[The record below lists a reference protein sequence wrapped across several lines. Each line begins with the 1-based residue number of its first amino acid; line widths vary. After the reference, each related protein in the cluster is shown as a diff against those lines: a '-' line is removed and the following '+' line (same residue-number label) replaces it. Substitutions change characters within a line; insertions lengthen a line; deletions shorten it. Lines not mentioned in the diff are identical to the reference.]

1 MIGVKYGD
9 FNLQANGVTVTGT
22 DVYSAPTNAIQADE
36 LAERDGALI
45 VKQQYQKKTFTVEG
59 IIRKATIVE
68 LEQALDAFKLAMSK
82 KNQGF
87 DVDYAGGIRR
97 YLVSAQNNIIS
108 QRGITSAGFSI
119 QFLSPDGM
127 GWDLDSTVLISPTAV
142 TLSNQTVSLNVGG
155 SYKADPLIK
164 VTVAAVTGG
173 VAKTITLSNAATLR
187 SIAVTRTWV
196 AGDVLEVDALKG
208 SVLVNGAA
216 HDFSGQLLSF
226 EPGDGGLGYL
236 DDFTTR
242 SVTING
248 SYTRRWL

>member
-1 MIGVKYGD
+1 MIGVSYGD
-9 FNLQANGVTVTGT
+9 FNMQTNGVTVTGT
-22 DVYSAPTNAIQADE
+22 DVYSAPTNNIQADE

-45 VKQQYQKKTFTVEG
+45 VKQQFQKKTFTVEG
-59 IIRKATIVE
+59 IIRKTTIVE
-68 LEQALDAFKLAMSK
+68 LEQALDTFKLAMSK

-97 YLVSAQNNIIS
+97 YLASAQNNIIS
-108 QRGITSAGFSI
+108 QRGITSVGFSI

-142 TLSNQTVSLNVGG
+142 TASNQTVSLNVGG

-164 VTVAAVTGG
+164 VTVDAITGG
-173 VAKTITLSNAATLR
+173 TSKTITLSNASTLR
-187 SIAVTRTWV
+187 SIAITRTWV
-196 AGDVLEVDALKG
+196 AGDVLEIDTLKG

-242 SVTING
+242 SVTITG

>member
-1 MIGVKYGD
+1 MIGVSYGD
-9 FNLQANGVTVTGT
+9 LNMQADGVTVTAT
-22 DVYSAPTNAIQADE
+22 DVYSAPTNSIQADE

-45 VKQQYQKKTFTVEG
+45 VKQQFQKKMFKVEG
-59 IIRKATIVE
+59 LIRKSTRLE
-68 LEQALDAFKLAMSK
+68 LEQTLDSFKLAMSK

-97 YLVSAQNNIIS
+97 YLASVQNNIIS
-108 QRGITSAGFSI
+108 SRGITSVGFSI
-119 QFLSPDGM
+119 EFLSPDGM

-142 TLSNQTVSLNVGG
+142 TSSNQTVSLNVGG
-155 SYKADPLIK
+155 TYKADPLVK
-164 VTVAAVTGG
+164 VTIGAITGG
-173 VAKTITLSNAATLR
+173 TSKTITLSNAATLR

-196 AGDVLEVDALKG
+196 AGDVLEIDTLKG

-242 SVTING
+242 TVTING

>member
-9 FNLQANGVTVTGT
+9 FNMQADGVTVVAT

-45 VKQQYQKKTFTVEG
+45 VKQQFQKKTFKVEG
-59 IIRKATIVE
+59 LIRKDTQLE
-68 LEQALDAFKLAMSK
+68 LEQTLDAFKLAMAK

-97 YLVSAQNNIIS
+97 YLASVQNNIIS
-108 QRGITSAGFSI
+108 SRGITSVGFSLE
-119 QFLSPDGM
+119 FLSPDGM
-127 GWDLDSTVLISPTAV
+127 GWDLEATTLISSAV
-142 TLSNQTVSLNVGG
+142 NTTSNTTVSLNVGG
-155 SYKADPLIK
+155 SYKADPYIK
-164 VTVAAVTGG
+164 VVVGSVTGG
-173 VAKTITLSNAATLR
+173 SSKTITLSNAATLR
-187 SIAVTRTWV
+187 SISVTRTWV
-196 AGDVLEVDALKG
+196 AGDVLEVDTLKG
-208 SVLVNGAA
+208 LVLVNGAA

-242 SVTING
+242 SVTITG